1 MNRKRLY
8 AGLAGLFLFDLVF
21 LLAKQF
27 LFQEEPISS
36 CSGREIYETL
46 MSLKPGTSVEKVQ
59 EILGKPD
66 DVASNVLNWFHVDG
80 QGKVGAAFSVVTSQ
94 GRATVPSY
102 LEYAKDKKAAS
113 KRYKAVQRELSS
125 VFGSPAQEVPGLAC
139 VWFPRKILFSLVLAE
154 DSQPPA
160 VAFVLKEPLIE
171 GR

>member
-1 MNRKRLY
+1 MSRKKLY
-8 AGLAGLFLFDLVF
+8 AGLAGLFLLFLVF

-36 CSGREIYETL
+36 RSGREIYKTL
-46 MSLKPGTSVEKVQ
+46 MSLKPGTSIEKVQ
-59 EILGKPD
+59 EILGKPNK
-66 DVASNVLNWFHVDG
+66 VTENIFHWFSVDE
-80 QGKVGAAFSVVTSQ
+80 QGKLVSALSVEISE

-113 KRYKAVQRELSS
+113 RRYKAVQRELSS

-139 VWFPRKILFSLVLAE
+139 VWFPRKLLFSLVLAE

-160 VAFVLKEPLIE
+160 VAFLLKEP
-171 GR
+171 